1 MSKFYKILFISFI
14 LILLGCDKR
23 SLVKVT
29 AKDILD
35 AVALEKGKRAVLIN
49 VWATWWSSCV
59 AEFPF
64 IRDLEKKYTDDL
76 NVIFVSGD
84 WLEQE
89 QDVVKFLRKM
99 EITDELFIK
108 NQPDEE
114 FINGIHLEW
123 TGTLPFTIVFG
134 KLTGSIVDFWENANH
149 EQRFVEAIEKAI
161 SL

>member
-1 MSKFYKILFISFI
+1 MIKFYKILFISFI
-14 LILLGCDKR
+14 FILSCDKSNIVR
-23 SLVKVT
+23 VT
-29 AKDILD
+29 AQDILE
-35 AVALEKGKRAVLIN
+35 AASLEKGKKAVLIN
-49 VWATWWSSCV
+49 VWATWWSSCI

-64 IRDLEKKYTDDL
+64 IRDLEKKYKDDL

-89 QDVVKFLRKM
+89 KEVISFLKKM
-99 EITDELFIK
+99 GITDELFIK

-134 KLTGSIVDFWENANH
+134 KLSGSIVDFWENSNH
-149 EQRFVEAIEKAI
+149 ERKFIEAIEKAI
-161 SL
+161 NL